1 MLRFA
6 VYPSCD
12 ELIRRLFLS
21 VAVEARIFRCRASE
35 ISPSEISPQAVR
47 ETRRSKFYPYSSAM
61 TSTPLSSGRPNR
73 SELGVSEIVNSS
85 SMPIW

>member
-21 VAVEARIFRCRASE
+21 VAVEARVFRCRA
-35 ISPSEISPQAVR
+35 SEISPQAVR
-47 ETRRSKFYPYSSAM
+47 ETRRSQFYPYSSAM

-85 SMPIW
+85 SMSIW